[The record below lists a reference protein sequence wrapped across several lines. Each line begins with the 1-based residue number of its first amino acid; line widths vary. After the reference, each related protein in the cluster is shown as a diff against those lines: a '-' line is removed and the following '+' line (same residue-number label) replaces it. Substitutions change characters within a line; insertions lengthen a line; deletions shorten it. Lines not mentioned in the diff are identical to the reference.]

1 MKILIT
7 NHSLESLGGTE
18 RAVIELALALKKRG
32 HEVVACSSQIGEAGR
47 MIKESAMTVIKNPF
61 ETTFKPDLIHG
72 QHHLDAMRAIAAFPH
87 TPAIYYCHGYF
98 PWVEDAPSHPRITH
112 YLGMCESITEKIK
125 VNAGVSNTK
134 YITLSNWFDDNRF
147 KYVREPQKTPKKALF
162 YHRSFDRQSNFAQE
176 LVQVFKTNG
185 IELDL
190 NLATDLMNSPELIL
204 NKYDIVL
211 ASGKSAIEAMA
222 AGCAV
227 IPVSDKAILEFV
239 NLENFEVYK
248 KQNFSPLASTPQL
261 TTRVINDY
269 LQKYDAEQVQ
279 LVSQKIRNENTLA
292 QAAIQLEKI
301 YIESI
306 NNFNDERNYPLNSLE
321 SELAA
326 FSKYIQTIMP
336 LVREHGKLSVENLA
350 LQSKNELM
358 HQEIQR
364 VHQSFSMR
372 LTKPIR
378 LINQWRL
385 KLKSS
390 F

>member
-18 RAVIELALALKKRG
+18 RSVIELAKELKKRG

-47 MIKESAMTVIKNPF
+47 MMKESAMTVIKNPF

-72 QHHLDAMRAIAAFPH
+72 QHHLDAMRAIAAFPN

-98 PWVEDAPSHPRITH
+98 PWVEDAPYHPRITH
-112 YLGMCESITEKIK
+112 YLGMCDSITEKMK
-125 VNAGVSNTK
+125 VNTRISSTEYVTV
-134 YITLSNWFDDNRF
+134 SNWFDDSRF
-147 KYVREPQKTPKKALF
+147 KYAREPQKTPKKALF
-162 YHRSFDRQSNFAQE
+162 FHRSFDRQSSFAQE
-176 LVQVFKTNG
+176 LVKVFKTNG

-190 NLATDLMNSPELIL
+190 NLATHSSNTPELIL
-204 NKYDIVL
+204 NQYDIVL
-211 ASGKSAIEAMA
+211 ASGRSAIEAMA

-227 IPVSDKAILEFV
+227 MPVSDQAILEFV
-239 NLENFEVYK
+239 NLDNFEVYK
-248 KQNFSPLASTPQL
+248 KQNFSPLASTPHFNIQY
-261 TTRVINDY
+261 ISDCI
-269 LQKYDAEQVQ
+269 QKYDAHQVK
-279 LVSQKIRNENTLA
+279 LVCQKIRSENTLT
-292 QAAIQLEKI
+292 QTAIQLEKI

-306 NNFNDERNYPLNSLE
+306 NKFNEARNRQVNNLE
-321 SELAA
+321 NELEA

-336 LVREHGKLSVENLA
+336 LVREHGKLTIENQA
-350 LQSKNELM
+350 LKNKNDLM
-358 HQEIQR
+358 NQEIQR